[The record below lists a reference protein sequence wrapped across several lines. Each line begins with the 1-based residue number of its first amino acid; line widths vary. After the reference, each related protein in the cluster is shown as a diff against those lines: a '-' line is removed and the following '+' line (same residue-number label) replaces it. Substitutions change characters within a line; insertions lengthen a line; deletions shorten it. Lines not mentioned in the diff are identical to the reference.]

1 MLCSG
6 VFISGRSPQSVLQ
19 EDLEIDDL
27 AYLRFISTDV
37 DYSKKQVTAN
47 FFGLVKRI
55 AVYNPEL
62 GSALVYGYNANA
74 LDCPHPNPNTV
85 ELSKLTY
92 QIVGRQPFAA
102 ETNRMP
108 SRHRDAELHLSSTAL
123 PMREGILKLNAS
135 ALDGGG
141 GFVEEARL
149 DRLAP
154 VLDWAFAEPDPKHLR
169 RTRAVVVLHQG
180 KIVAE
185 RYAPGFEQDMPLPG
199 WSMAKG
205 VVNALVGILV
215 GQGKLNLNSPA
226 LVPEWQ
232 REGDPR
238 REITLDQLMRMTSGL
253 EFSEKAGNP
262 FSDVVQM
269 LFTTPDAAAYAANKP
284 LTAKPGTCWNY
295 ASGTSNLI
303 SRIIRHTLGDVGYG
317 QFPYQALFGPLGMSS
332 ARFESDASGTFVG
345 SSFLFATARDW
356 AKFGLL
362 YCHDGVWMG
371 ERILPEGW
379 VHYSTTPET
388 TDRQYGAHFWL
399 DIQQKNRT
407 MDLDKSLPADAF
419 HAIGYEGQCVSIV
432 PSRQLVVVRL
442 GLTRKSSAWRQDQFL
457 NLIITALA
465 K

>member
-1 MLCSG
+1 M
-6 VFISGRSPQSVLQ
+6 LQ

-27 AYLRFISTDV
+27 AYLRFIATDV
-37 DYSKKQVTAN
+37 DYSKKLVTAN

-55 AVYNPEL
+55 AVYNPAL
-62 GSALVYGYNANA
+62 GSALVYGDNANA
-74 LDCPHPNPNTV
+74 LDRPHPNHPPWGNAF
-85 ELSKLTY
+85 ELSRHT
-92 QIVGRQPFAA
+92 GRDCRYP
-102 ETNRMP
+102 E
-108 SRHRDAELHLSSTAL
+108 HREVNVDCPPWPLGSGNPCRNDEQNLNSTAL
-123 PMREGILKLNAS
+123 PMEGILKLNAS
-135 ALDGGG
+135 TLDGGG

-149 DRLAP
+149 DSLAP

-169 RTRAVVVLHQG
+169 RTRAVVVLYQG

-185 RYAPGFEQDMPLPG
+185 RYAPGFDQDMPLPG

-284 LTAKPGTCWNY
+284 LTATPGTCWNY
-295 ASGTSNLI
+295 ASGTTNLVC
-303 SRIIRHTLGDVGYG
+303 RIIRHTLGDADYR
-317 QFPYQALFGPLGMSS
+317 QFPHQALFEPLGMGG

-362 YCHDGVWMG
+362 YCQDGVWMG

-379 VHYSTTPET
+379 VHYSTTPKT

-457 NLIITALA
+457 SLIVTALA
-465 K
+465 KND